1 MTSNDLSP
9 EDDLCLN
16 VLMTEVLQA
25 VRIDE
30 SGMTVHALTP
40 KGEASVALHP
50 NCKPEQY
57 CKRVRELFAARAL
70 GQPMGY
76 PVYLARWTR
85 MGQLGD
91 DMLEK
96 LLLTGEPEAV
106 TAVMHAPGI
115 TDEIARRAWWALPD
129 IENACVMLAREPIAR
144 GEMGAVLT
152 DFLVEHLPF
161 VQESRDILA
170 VERVLL
176 QAGRLTD
183 EAALRLWRKGRQ
195 KSVYLLGFLE
205 QRPDALP
212 EASGARRDSEACRA
226 RLDGRGGAVG
236 AMVAWA
242 LSGPGQSFVAAADE
256 VLRRIDD
263 QETAAVLLDV
273 IGRRFALPGEAP
285 AKNLESW
292 NAPLPE
298 YAGAVLE
305 AAPDLA
311 AEIRAVVSLSRVSE
325 ELVRA
330 IFARTTAVG
339 AFMRTKI
346 APVADPIR
354 RQLAVLLG
362 RESA

>member
-16 VLMTEVLQA
+16 VLMTEALQA

-40 KGEASVALHP
+40 KGEASVVLHP
-50 NCKPEQY
+50 NCKAEQY
-57 CKRVRELFAARAL
+57 CRRVREILAAHAL
-70 GQPMGY
+70 GQPAGY
-76 PVYLARWTR
+76 PVYLSRWTR

-115 TDEIARRAWWALPD
+115 TDEIARRAWWALPG
-129 IENACVMLAREPIAR
+129 IENACVMLARESIAR

-161 VQESRDILA
+161 VQESGDILG

-183 EAALRLWRKGRQ
+183 DAALRLWRKGRQ

-205 QRPDALP
+205 KCPDALP
-212 EASGARRDSEACRA
+212 EVSDARRDSEAMRS
-226 RLDGRGGAVG
+226 RLDGPGGP
-236 AMVAWA
+236 VAPLVVWA
-242 LSGPGQSFVAAADE
+242 LSVPGQSFIAAADE

-263 QETAAVLLDV
+263 QETAAVTLNV
-273 IGRRFALPGEAP
+273 IGKRFALPGQAP
-285 AKNLESW
+285 AKSMEAW

-298 YAGAVLE
+298 EAEALTGAVPE
-305 AAPDLA
+305 LA
-311 AEIRAVVSLSRVSE
+311 AEIRAVVLLSRVSE

-354 RQLAVLLG
+354 RQLAVLMG
-362 RESA
+362 RDSA